1 MCDVNNCW
9 LLTCLTSALDRDGM
23 KNGLRDATDLLL
35 PTDNPV
41 LVRARYLCYG
51 VADDDFTVM
60 ELKHVVVSAAL
71 LLHCMICSH

>member
-1 MCDVNNCW
+1 M
-9 LLTCLTSALDRDGM
+9 SAILSTFDRDGM
-23 KNGLRDATDLLL
+23 KNGLRDANDLLL

-60 ELKHVVVSAAL
+60 ELKYTVVRNENTAEVTVPHPVL
-71 LLHCMICSH
+71 